1 MTRSIVTIPLLL
13 SLAPPVRAQQG
24 VPAPN
29 APKTAGARSAS
40 KHDSGAGS
48 APWSRRRRRLL
59 RL

>member
-29 APKTAGARSAS
+29 APNKIPALAQPRGRGGGGACF
-40 KHDSGAGS
+40 D
-48 APWSRRRRRLL
+48 
-59 RL
+59 